1 MRPLNQNLKLQRK
14 EFPVTRAALES
25 ESWDQSINKADW
37 SIYDEMITYM
47 KIIARGDDKA
57 YR

>member
-1 MRPLNQNLKLQRK
+1 MRTALKSK
-14 EFPVTRAALES
+14 
-25 ESWDQSINKADW
+25 SWDQSTNKADW

-47 KIIARGDDKA
+47 KSIASRDDKP

>member
-1 MRPLNQNLKLQRK
+1 M
-14 EFPVTRAALES
+14 RAALRRES
-25 ESWDQSINKADW
+25 GDQSINKADW